1 MEGWIRL
8 SRKIQ
13 EHWIWKDP
21 VKLKWWID
29 ILVTVNHSDTKVNIG
44 MELYE
49 CKRGQSVMSLS
60 NWAKRWGASKDST
73 RNFLNLLQ
81 KDGMI
86 LHENLVKTTR
96 ITVCN
101 YDSYQTDLHDK
112 QTTSKRKP
120 NASRTQAERDT
131 DTNNNDKN
139 DKNDDNEKPITDK
152 PFNFLKSLLD
162 LGVEKK
168 IAKDWMLVRKNKNAA
183 NTETAFNAIAKE
195 ITISGL
201 TANECIEIAV
211 VRSWQGFKAEWLN
224 DKKPTQP
231 TIDFFELQEQKK
243 NTGRILE

>member
-29 ILVTVNHSDTKVNIG
+29 ILITVNHSDTKVNIG

-101 YDSYQTDLHDK
+101 YDSYQTDLHDR

-120 NASRTQAERDT
+120 NDSRTQAERNT
-131 DTNNNDKN
+131 DTNKN
-139 DKNDDNEKPITDK
+139 DKNEDNEKPIIDK
-152 PFNFLKSLLD
+152 PFNFFQSLLD
-162 LGVEKK
+162 LGVDEK
-168 IAKDWMLVRKNKNAA
+168 IAKDWMKVRKDKKAT
-183 NTETAFNAIAKE
+183 NTETAFDGIVKEIAK
-195 ITISGL
+195 SGL

-211 VRSWQGFKAEWLN
+211 VRSWQGFNADWLN
-224 DKKPTQP
+224 ANNKSTQA